1 MKLKKFLKNSD
12 KLVILGIGNEL
23 RGDDF
28 IGSLFARRF
37 SKLFNESNNIM
48 VFDGGTVPEN
58 YTGAIKKEN
67 PTEIILI
74 DAADMGKEAG
84 YIRIIDQTEIA
95 NYHLSTHAMPLSFLV
110 KYLEHSTKAKI
121 ILIGIQPKEL
131 ELVGNISIEI
141 KKSMEYLVDIFLKIL
156 NK

>member
-1 MKLKKFLKNSD
+1 MKLKKFLENSD
-12 KLVILGIGNEL
+12 NLVILGIGNEL

-28 IGSLFARRF
+28 IGSLLARRF
-37 SKLFNESNNIM
+37 SKLFKESNNIM

-84 YIRIIDQTEIA
+84 YIKIIELNRNCQ
-95 NYHLSTHAMPLSFLV
+95 LSFINTCNA
-110 KYLEHSTKAKI
+110 SF
-121 ILIGIQPKEL
+121 
-131 ELVGNISIEI
+131 
-141 KKSMEYLVDIFLKIL
+141 IFSEVS
-156 NK
+156 